1 MLGPADMVFNSVP
14 VAHIPLFDRLEA
26 VQAAGFRG
34 ISIAVGDYF
43 ALSQAG
49 VSAAE
54 IRMRVA
60 DAGLEVAE
68 LESVGHW
75 LRNRDEV
82 VGPYAAFL
90 KDLTVE
96 RMADIAAELGAR
108 SLLVIE
114 MAGVTVD
121 MQTAGADFAA
131 LCDVAADHGLIAHL
145 ECLLFGGIPDL
156 AAAWRIVRA
165 ADKPNGKL
173 TIDAW
178 HLFRGGS
185 TLAELSAIPGDYIGT
200 VQLCDAPDQ
209 AQPDAFAETM
219 TARLLP
225 GAGDLDVVGM
235 IRTLDAIGSAAPI
248 GVEVFNKG
256 LIDRPI
262 SAIAQDWAQAARAV
276 LSEARTGT
284 GFLL

>member
-1 MLGPADMVFNSVP
+1 MGVLGPDDLVFNSVP
-14 VAHIPLFDRLEA
+14 VSHIPLFDRLDA
-26 VQAAGFRG
+26 VRAAGFKG

-43 ALSQAG
+43 ASRDAG

-54 IRMRVA
+54 IRMRID

-75 LRNRDEV
+75 LRNHNEG

-96 RMADIAAELGAR
+96 RMAGIASELGAR

-121 MQTAGADFAA
+121 MESAGDDFAT

-156 AAAWRIVRA
+156 AAAWQIVRA
-165 ADKPNGKL
+165 ADRPNGKV

-185 TLAELSAIPGDYIGT
+185 TLSELAAIPGHFIGT
-200 VQLCDAPDQ
+200 VQLCDALRT
-209 AQPDAFAETM
+209 AQPDALAETM

-225 GAGDLDVVGM
+225 GEGELDLVGM
-235 IRTLDAIGSAAPI
+235 VRTLDAIGSTAPI
-248 GVEVFNKG
+248 GVEVFNHN
-256 LIDRPI
+256 LADQ
-262 SAIAQDWAQAARAV
+262 SMTTIAQNWADAARAT
-276 LSEARTGT
+276 LAQARAINA
-284 GFLL
+284 